1 MSLKSRWPLF
11 QVKNVYVVGWSE
23 TRTEEQIQELF
34 MPFGTVEKVKKIG
47 NYSFVHYAERDQALA
62 GIRFEILWFVILQ
75 NTMISSNLVGFS
87 KYFRSKI
94 FFGRISIFDNPTKF
108 NLIMI
113 ILNLWKL
120 LNRWT
125 VKKYHQER
133 LLHVQLP
140 NQVKII
146 EIKIAADGVS
156 FFLRGKQGGKTF
168 LFR

>member
-1 MSLKSRWPLF
+1 M
-11 QVKNVYVVGWSE
+11 
-23 TRTEEQIQELF
+23 
-34 MPFGTVEKVKKIG
+34 
-47 NYSFVHYAERDQALA
+47 
-62 GIRFEILWFVILQ
+62 
-75 NTMISSNLVGFS
+75 
-87 KYFRSKI
+87 
-94 FFGRISIFDNPTKF
+94 FDNPTKF

-156 FFLRGKQGGKTF
+156 FFLRDKQAGKTF

>member
-1 MSLKSRWPLF
+1 ML

-75 NTMISSNLVGFS
+75 NTVISSNLVGFS

-94 FFGRISIFDNPTKF
+94 FFRSNF
-108 NLIMI
+108 N
-113 ILNLWKL
+113 
-120 LNRWT
+120 
-125 VKKYHQER
+125 V
-133 LLHVQLP
+133 
-140 NQVKII
+140 
-146 EIKIAADGVS
+146 
-156 FFLRGKQGGKTF
+156 
-168 LFR
+168 